1 MRRRVPLLF
10 QTMKDNNLKGLEAI
24 GQEVEELTHM
34 LKCVEMRLEKI
45 KTAIGAIVG
54 DPLKLSYGHNRSL
67 GNGEAYKTEI
77 VMSRECT
84 LSEALFVLPHSY
96 GVDPTTISVKG
107 RRIGEDHRAKVKSIE
122 VLESWGRKEY
132 IVTVEKE

>member
-1 MRRRVPLLF
+1 MIENNMR
-10 QTMKDNNLKGLEAI
+10 GLEVIA
-24 GQEVEELTHM
+24 QDVKELTDSI
-34 LKCVEMRLEKI
+34 KSVEMRLESI
-45 KTAIGAIVG
+45 KTAMGTILG
-54 DPLKLSYGHNRSL
+54 DPLKLSYGGSQSL
-67 GNGEAYKTEI
+67 GNGQAYKTDI

-107 RRIGEDHRAKVKSIE
+107 RKIGEDHSARVKSIE
-122 VLESWGRKEY
+122 VVESWGRKEY